1 MSRNFE
7 FSTAVDRAGGKPS
20 YGVMSPLMMCDELI
34 VAGAV
39 NGGGDVVVLG
49 ERFSGGDA
57 ALPATRM

>member
-1 MSRNFE
+1 MIE
-7 FSTAVDRAGGKPS
+7 RAGNLRDTII
-20 YGVMSPLMMCDELI
+20 VMSPLMMCDELI

-39 NGGGDVVVLG
+39 NGGGGVVVLG

>member
-1 MSRNFE
+1 
-7 FSTAVDRAGGKPS
+7 
-20 YGVMSPLMMCDELI
+20 MSPLMMCDDELI

-39 NGGGDVVVLG
+39 NGGGGVVVLG

>member
-1 MSRNFE
+1 MMMN
-7 FSTAVDRAGGKPS
+7 GG
-20 YGVMSPLMMCDELI
+20 MSPLMCDDELI

-39 NGGGDVVVLG
+39 NGGGGVVVLG